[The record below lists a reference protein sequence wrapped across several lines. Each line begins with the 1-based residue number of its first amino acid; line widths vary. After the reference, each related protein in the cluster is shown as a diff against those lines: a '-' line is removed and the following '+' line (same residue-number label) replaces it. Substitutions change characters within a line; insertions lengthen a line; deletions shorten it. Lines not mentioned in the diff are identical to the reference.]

1 MVEYF
6 PLVAFSVGRRPY
18 ITEAEAKLLVTLD
31 RSVKTATATA
41 TLAHPAVVVQQA
53 VALVDRSSVL
63 SFSLAALPEDIDT
76 VVTLAVEL
84 TTEEGP
90 LRYVDMSSTKSFPCK
105 SLYFIR
111 RIPNEKERPAWNDV
125 IPD

>member
-18 ITEAEAKLLVTLD
+18 TTEAEAKLLVTLD
-31 RSVKTATATA
+31 RSVKTAAATA
-41 TLAHPAVVVQQA
+41 TLAHPAVAVRQA

-63 SFSLAALPEDIDT
+63 SFSLAALPGDIDT

-84 TTEEGP
+84 TTEDGP
-90 LRYVDMSSTKSFPCK
+90 PRHRPWRRRSRFPASRSTS
-105 SLYFIR
+105 YG
-111 RIPNEKERPAWNDV
+111 E
-125 IPD
+125 